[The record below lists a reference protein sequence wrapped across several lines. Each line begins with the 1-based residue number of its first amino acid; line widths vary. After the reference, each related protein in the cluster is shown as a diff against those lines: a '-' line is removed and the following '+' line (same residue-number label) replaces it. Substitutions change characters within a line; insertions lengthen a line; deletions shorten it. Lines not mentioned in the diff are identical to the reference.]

1 MTAVR
6 IEREIER
13 KYDAAADFALPD
25 LTGLPGALGEP
36 EVQRLDATYF
46 DTTDLRLAARGITL
60 RRRTGG
66 TDAGWH
72 LKFPVGRGVKEE
84 IRLPLGR
91 AAKTV
96 PKELAGLVR
105 AYTRGRALRPIARIE
120 TTRTLRR
127 LLDAQGN
134 PLAEIADDAVT
145 GQALDRTEPV
155 AWHELEVELTG
166 GEPGLLD
173 LLDERVRAAGA
184 SPAGSGSKLLRL
196 LDHRVPAA
204 PAPDTAALG
213 PRSPAGAVILAYLRS
228 HRDAL
233 LAADPL
239 VRRDADDAVH
249 QMRVATRRL
258 RSTLQIFGTVV
269 DKEATRPLRAELR
282 WLAGELS
289 GARDREVMLERLQ
302 RRVDELPPHL
312 VLGPVRERITRHLEE
327 GMAEARARA
336 LSALDEKRYLELL
349 DALDALI
356 DDPPLTPAAA
366 RPARVVLPRLVR
378 RAWKRLDRELT
389 EAVAKTVPAERD
401 AALHEARKSAKRA
414 RYAAEA
420 VVSAFGRPARD
431 FARRMTALQELLGDH
446 QDSVVC
452 RDTLRAIGLEAY
464 AEGENAFT
472 YGLLI
477 GTEMA
482 VAQRDEYQLPAV
494 WKQAAKG
501 RYHRWLG

>member
-155 AWHELEVELTG
+155 AWHELEVELTA

-196 LDHRVPAA
+196 LDHR
-204 PAPDTAALG
+204 
-213 PRSPAGAVILAYLRS
+213 
-228 HRDAL
+228 
-233 LAADPL
+233 
-239 VRRDADDAVH
+239 
-249 QMRVATRRL
+249 
-258 RSTLQIFGTVV
+258 
-269 DKEATRPLRAELR
+269 
-282 WLAGELS
+282 
-289 GARDREVMLERLQ
+289 
-302 RRVDELPPHL
+302 
-312 VLGPVRERITRHLEE
+312 
-327 GMAEARARA
+327 
-336 LSALDEKRYLELL
+336 
-349 DALDALI
+349 
-356 DDPPLTPAAA
+356 
-366 RPARVVLPRLVR
+366 
-378 RAWKRLDRELT
+378 
-389 EAVAKTVPAERD
+389 
-401 AALHEARKSAKRA
+401 
-414 RYAAEA
+414 
-420 VVSAFGRPARD
+420 
-431 FARRMTALQELLGDH
+431 
-446 QDSVVC
+446 
-452 RDTLRAIGLEAY
+452 
-464 AEGENAFT
+464 
-472 YGLLI
+472 
-477 GTEMA
+477 
-482 VAQRDEYQLPAV
+482 
-494 WKQAAKG
+494 
-501 RYHRWLG
+501 